1 MWRGCGEGEVNQHA
15 KHLPTLTRNHL
26 NTKNSVFLNTASLNF
41 RTKTMK
47 NLLLAFIALYSIYT
61 QAQGIKGTVKD
72 ADGEVLPFASIYI
85 KEAGTGTSSNVNGY
99 YELRLPPGTY
109 QVTYQFLGFAAQT
122 KTVVVG
128 SSFKTLDVVLQPQ
141 SMVLNTVTITADA
154 EDPAYTIMRKAIAKS
169 KFHLLQTNRYTAQV
183 YTKGTGQ
190 LKNIPW
196 AFRKQLEKEG
206 IDTSRAFTSESVSEI
221 TFERPNTF
229 KEKILSIRTSGQND
243 QNASPNGYINS
254 SFYLPMVVESVSP
267 LSPKAFA
274 YYRFAL
280 VGTFEDRG
288 VEINKIK
295 VTPRSRGEQVFE
307 GYIYI
312 RENFWNIHS
321 LDLSTTV
328 QGFDLKIEQIFGPIV
343 QDIWMPVT
351 QKYQFS
357 GSFFGFDVVYDYLA
371 SVSNYQVE
379 PNTDLSPDLVVI
391 DEKIEPVPEN
401 QKEQTTTEN
410 LKKDEKPLTRK
421 ELMKLV
427 EEYEG
432 QEETKED
439 KNVVSDYWYDV
450 DSTAR
455 KKDSTYWDAVRPVP
469 LTEKEKE
476 GYKVTDSVY
485 VAEQA
490 DSAKKEN
497 GSAIS
502 FGDVFFGNTYKLGEN
517 ARFKFNGFLPE
528 FRYNSVEG
536 FNLDF
541 AGTLRWKNDT
551 TLGLRISP
559 NVRYGFS
566 SGRLY
571 GKLNAS
577 FGFGKYPHRSSF
589 EVEGGSYINQ
599 FNPEAI
605 DPLVNSLWTL
615 FFARNYMKLFEQQYV
630 NVFFNQQFNYGYTLV
645 AGVGYAQRS
654 ELFNSTNFTF
664 FRNGE
669 NWFTP
674 NAPVN
679 TELAAGTGGFEN
691 ANALKTNLTFYAKP
705 WLKFRRYNG
714 KKIPLENSSPQFRA
728 TWRSGWDAL
737 DSDVNYQNIELGFTG
752 EFKLGVKATID
763 FNAEAGTFLSNSAML
778 FVDFKH
784 FNGGLTEIAPLT
796 LTNNYRLLD
805 YYRYSTQTSYAS
817 LFTHIRFRK
826 FLFTHIPLVRL
837 SGVKENL
844 FVNYLKTEVSPHYI
858 EVGYTID
865 QIFRLFRLEFVQSF
879 NGIEPYQ
886 FGVRIGVSTLF
897 NQ

>member
-1 MWRGCGEGEVNQHA
+1 
-15 KHLPTLTRNHL
+15 
-26 NTKNSVFLNTASLNF
+26 
-41 RTKTMK
+41 MK
-47 NLLLAFIALYSIYT
+47 YLLLICTLITSLLA
-61 QAQGIKGTVKD
+61 QAQGINGTIKD

-99 YELRLPPGTY
+99 YELRLAPGTY
-109 QVTYQFLGFAAQT
+109 QVTYQYLGYAAQT
-122 KTVVVG
+122 KTVVVAG
-128 SSFKTLDVVLQPQ
+128 GFKTVDVVLQPQ
-141 SMVLNTVTITADA
+141 AMVLNTVTVTADA
-154 EDPAYTIMRKAIAKS
+154 EDPAYTIMRKAIAKA
-169 KFHLLQTNRYTAQV
+169 KFHLLQTNRYSALV

-190 LKNIPW
+190 LKNIPRI
-196 AFRKQLEKEG
+196 FRNQLEKEG
-206 IDTSRAFTSESVSEI
+206 VDTNRAFTSESVSEI

-243 QNASPNGYINS
+243 QNASPNAYINS
-254 SFYLPMVVESVSP
+254 SFYEPYVVGGVSP
-267 LSPKAFA
+267 LSPKAFT
-274 YYRFAL
+274 YYRFAFM
-280 VGTFEDRG
+280 GTFEDRG
-288 VEINKIK
+288 FIINKIK

-307 GYIYI
+307 GHIYI
-312 RENFWNIHS
+312 RENQWNIHS
-321 LDLSTTV
+321 IDLATMY

-343 QDIWMPVT
+343 LDIWMPVT

-371 SVSNYQVE
+371 SVSNYQIE
-379 PNTDLSPDLVVI
+379 PNTDLNPDVVVI
-391 DEKIEPVPEN
+391 DEKIDAVPDAEPNAPI
-401 QKEQTTTEN
+401 TTET

-421 ELMKLV
+421 ELMQLV
-427 EEYEG
+427 EDYEK
-432 QEETKED
+432 QEETEAN

-476 GYKVTDSVY
+476 GYKVTDSVF

-502 FGDVFFGNTYKLGEN
+502 FGDLFFGNTYKLGEN
-517 ARFKFNGFLPE
+517 ARFRFKGFLPE

-541 AGTLRWKNDT
+541 AGTLRWTNDT

-577 FGFGKYPHRSSF
+577 FGFGKYPQRNSF
-589 EVEGGSYINQ
+589 TVSGGSYINQ

-615 FFARNYMKLFEQQYV
+615 FFARNYMKMYEQDFATVDFTRQL
-630 NVFFNQQFNYGYTLV
+630 GYKV
-645 AGVGYAQRS
+645 KFAAGAEYAQRS
-654 ELFNSTNFTF
+654 ELFNTTDFTF

-674 NAPVN
+674 NEPVN
-679 TELAAGTGGFEN
+679 AQVATGGFKN
-691 ANALKTNLTFYAKP
+691 ANALKTSLSFNAKP
-705 WLKFRRYNG
+705 WLKYRRYNG
-714 KKIPLENSSPQFRA
+714 KKIPLPNSSPELKA
-728 TWRSGWDAL
+728 TWRSGWQAL
-737 DSDVNYQNIELGFTG
+737 GSQVNYQNIELGFTG
-752 EFKLGVKATID
+752 EFSLGVKATID
-763 FNAEAGTFLSNSAML
+763 FNAEAGTFLSNSAMQ
-778 FVDFKH
+778 FIDFKH
-784 FNGGLTEIAPLT
+784 FNGGLTEIAPMN

-805 YYRYSTQTSYAS
+805 YYRYSTQGGYIS

-826 FLFTHIPLVRL
+826 FLFTHIPLVRI

-844 FVNYLKTEVSPHYI
+844 FVNYLKTEVSPHYV

-879 NGIEPYQ
+879 NGLEPYQ
-886 FGVRIGVSTLF
+886 FGVRIGVSSIF
-897 NQ
+897 NR

>member
-1 MWRGCGEGEVNQHA
+1 
-15 KHLPTLTRNHL
+15 
-26 NTKNSVFLNTASLNF
+26 
-41 RTKTMK
+41 MK
-47 NLLLAFIALYSIYT
+47 YILLLFFFISSFLAW
-61 QAQGIKGTVKD
+61 AQGINGTVKD
-72 ADGEVLPFASIYI
+72 TDGEVLPFASIYI
-85 KEAGTGTSSNVNGY
+85 KEAGTGTSSNANGY
-99 YELRLPPGTY
+99 YELRLAPGTY
-109 QVTYQFLGFAAQT
+109 LVTYQYLGYAAQT
-122 KTVVVG
+122 KTVVVAG
-128 SSFKTLDVVLQPQ
+128 TFNTVDVMLSPQ
-141 SMVLNTVTITADA
+141 SMVLNTVTVTADA
-154 EDPAYTIMRKAIAKS
+154 EDPAYTIMRKAIAKA
-169 KFHLLQTNRYTAQV
+169 KFHLLQTNRYSALV

-221 TFERPNTF
+221 SFERPNTF

-243 QNASPNGYINS
+243 QNANPNAYINT

-267 LSPKAFA
+267 LSPRAFT
-274 YYRFAL
+274 YYRFTFM
-280 VGTFEDRG
+280 GTFEDRG
-288 VEINKIK
+288 NIINKIK

-312 RENFWNIHS
+312 RENQWNIHS
-321 LDLSTTV
+321 LDLTTKV
-328 QGFDLKIEQIFGPIV
+328 QGFDLKIEQIFGPIL

-357 GSFFGFDVVYDYLA
+357 GSFFGFDIIYDYLA
-371 SVSNYQVE
+371 SLSNYQIE
-379 PNTDLSPDLVVI
+379 PNTDLNPDVVVI
-391 DEKIEPVPEN
+391 DEKIEPVPEGD
-401 QKEQTTTEN
+401 KEEPKTTET

-427 EEYEG
+427 EEYEE
-432 QEETKED
+432 QEETEED

-497 GSAIS
+497 GSAFG
-502 FGDVFFGNTYKLGEN
+502 FGDVFFGNTYKLGER

-528 FRYNSVEG
+528 FRFNSVEG

-566 SGRLY
+566 SGKLY

-577 FGFGKYPHRSSF
+577 FGFGKYPHRSVF
-589 EVEGGSYINQ
+589 TLEGGRYINQ

-615 FFARNYMKLFEQQYV
+615 FFARNYMKLYEQDYGQI
-630 NVFFNQQFNYGYTLV
+630 FFSQQLGYNYSFT
-645 AGVGYAQRS
+645 AGAGYAQRS
-654 ELFNSTNFTF
+654 ELFNNTNFTF

-679 TELAAGTGGFEN
+679 TELTAGTGGFKN
-691 ANALKTNLTFYAKP
+691 ANALKTNLTFRAQP

-728 TWRSGWDAL
+728 TWRSGWNAL
-737 DSDVNYQNIELGFTG
+737 GSEVNYQNIELGFTG

-763 FNAEAGTFLSNSAML
+763 FNAEAGTFLTNTSML
-778 FVDFKH
+778 FADFKH
-784 FNGGLTEIAPLT
+784 FNGGLTEIAPIN

-805 YYRYSTQTSYAS
+805 YYQYSTQTSYAS
-817 LFTHIRFRK
+817 LFMHIRFRK
-826 FLFTHIPLVRL
+826 LLFTYIPLVRL

-844 FVNYLKTEVSPHYI
+844 FVNYLKTEASPHYV

-879 NGIEPYQ
+879 NGLEPYQ

>member
-1 MWRGCGEGEVNQHA
+1 MKFFFHA
-15 KHLPTLTRNHL
+15 LGI
-26 NTKNSVFLNTASLNF
+26 
-41 RTKTMK
+41 
-47 NLLLAFIALYSIYT
+47 LLSSQLL
-61 QAQGIKGTVKD
+61 AQGIGGTIKD
-72 ADGEVLPFASIYI
+72 TDGEVLPFASIYI
-85 KEAGTGTSSNVNGY
+85 KEAGTGTSSNANGY
-99 YELRLPPGTY
+99 YELRLTPGTY
-109 QVTYQFLGFAAQT
+109 EVTYQYLGYAAQT
-122 KTVVVG
+122 KTVVVAG
-128 SSFKTLDVVLQPQ
+128 DFKTIDVVLQPQ
-141 SMVLNTVTITADA
+141 SMVLTTVTVTADA
-154 EDPAYTIMRKAIAKS
+154 EDPAYTIMRKAIAKA
-169 KFHLLQTNRYTAQV
+169 KFHLLQTNRYSAQV

-196 AFRKQLEKEG
+196 AFRRQLEKEG

-243 QNASPNGYINS
+243 QNASPNAYINT

-267 LSPKAFA
+267 LSPKAFT
-274 YYRFAL
+274 YYRFTFM
-280 VGTFEDRG
+280 GTFEDRG
-288 VEINKIK
+288 NIINKIK

-307 GYIYI
+307 GFIYI
-312 RENFWNIHS
+312 RENYWNIHS
-321 LDLSTTV
+321 LDLTTKV
-328 QGFDLKIEQIFGPIV
+328 QGFDLTIEQIFGPIM

-371 SVSNYQVE
+371 SLSNYHIE
-379 PNTDLSPDLVVI
+379 PNKDLNPDVVVI
-391 DEKIEPVPEN
+391 DEKIDPVPEV
-401 QKEQTTTEN
+401 QKDEPKTTEALKKEQ
-410 LKKDEKPLTRK
+410 KPLTRK

-427 EEYEG
+427 EEYEE
-432 QEETKED
+432 QEETEED

-450 DSTAR
+450 DTTAR

-497 GSAIS
+497 GSAVS
-502 FGDVFFGNTYKLGEN
+502 FGDLFFGNTYKLGEN
-517 ARFKFNGFLPE
+517 ARFTFKGFLPE

-551 TLGLRISP
+551 TLGLRLSP
-559 NVRYGFS
+559 KVRYGFS
-566 SGRLY
+566 GGKLY
-571 GKLNAS
+571 GKLNAT
-577 FGFGKYPHRSSF
+577 FGFGKYPHRNTF
-589 EVEGGSYINQ
+589 VLEGGKYINQ

-615 FFARNYMKLFEQQYV
+615 FFARNYMKLYDQNFATIG
-630 NVFFNQQFNYGYTLV
+630 FNRQLGYKYSFSV
-645 AGVGYAQRS
+645 AASYAQRN
-654 ELFNSTNFTF
+654 ELFNTTDFTF

-669 NWFTP
+669 NWFSP
-674 NAPVN
+674 NEPVN
-679 TELAAGTGGFEN
+679 IEKTAGGFMLS
-691 ANALKTNLTFYAKP
+691 NALKSSMTFSAKP
-705 WLKFRRYNG
+705 WLKFRKYNG
-714 KKIPLENSSPQFRA
+714 KKYPLPDSSPQFKA
-728 TWRSGWDAL
+728 TWRSGWNAL
-737 DSDVNYQNIELGFTG
+737 DSEVNYQHIELGFSG
-752 EFKLGVKATID
+752 AFKLGVKATID

-778 FVDFKH
+778 FADFKH
-784 FNGGLTEIAPLT
+784 FNGGLTEIAPINV
-796 LTNNYRLLD
+796 TNNYRLLD
-805 YYRYSTQTSYAS
+805 YYQYSTQSSYVS

-844 FVNYLKTEVSPHYI
+844 FVNYLKTEYSPHYT

-879 NGIEPYQ
+879 NGLEPYQ
-886 FGVRIGVSTLF
+886 FGVRIGVSSLF